1 MTNPVAFGFN
11 TPFFD
16 QLEFFKAK
24 LNLPSERWDDIKKS
38 AHDRAFIVAG
48 AMKADLLKD
57 LNGAIT
63 KAIEQGT
70 GYDQFHRDFMAI
82 VKKHGWTGWTGEGTK
97 AGQAWRSKVVYQTNM
112 ATAYAA
118 GRYKQ
123 LTDPDFLT
131 LRPYWRYKHADWVAN
146 PRHNHLAWNNL
157 TLPYDHPFWKLH
169 FPPQIPPNW
178 HCHCRVTPV
187 DAREY
192 AKSQAAGKSEPPVGF
207 EKIDAEWKGDERI
220 AAGWNFAPGANTYR
234 PLKDF
239 IDEKLIK
246 LDAPIGAAMYEAM
259 RPVLVEEMRQA
270 VIDLVAT
277 ATTAQRATGL
287 AALAHVVSPRTV
299 ADLADRGV
307 PMESADV
314 WLRDEELL
322 HALRL
327 TKSDRGAALPLS
339 VWRELPAV
347 LDGATPYLDTHDA
360 ALVYAFDMPDG
371 VGKVLVRVNYA
382 DKLRIQGKR
391 TRVTSNFV
399 RTGGLVEARNI
410 NAGTQYVELEK

>member
-1 MTNPVAFGFN
+1 MNFGFN
-11 TPFFD
+11 TPFFE
-16 QLEFFKAK
+16 QLQFFKNK
-24 LNLPSERWDDIKKS
+24 LNLPSERWDDIERS
-38 AHDRAFIVAG
+38 AHDRAFIVAS
-48 AMKADLLKD
+48 AQKADLLND
-57 LNGAIT
+57 LNGAVA

-70 GYDQFHRDFMAI
+70 GYDQFHKDFMGI

-97 AGQAWRSKVVYQTNM
+97 AGEAWRSKVIYQTNM
-112 ATAYAA
+112 STSYAA
-118 GRYKQ
+118 GRYRQ
-123 LTDPDFLT
+123 LTDPEFLT

-157 TLPYDHPFWKLH
+157 TLPHDHVFWKLH

-187 DAREY
+187 DEREY
-192 AKSQAAGKSEPPVGF
+192 QKSKAAGMAEPPAGF
-207 EKIDAEWKGDERI
+207 EKIDAIRKGEDRI
-220 AAGWNFAPGANTYR
+220 ATGWNFAPGANAHR

-239 IDEKLIK
+239 IDDKLIK

-270 VIDLVAT
+270 VIDLVAF
-277 ATTAQRATGL
+277 ASSAQQASGL
-287 AALAHVVSPRTV
+287 AALVHVVSPRTV
-299 ADLADRGV
+299 ADLAAHGV
-307 PMESADV
+307 RMESADV

-327 TKSDRGAALPLS
+327 SKTDRGAALPLS

-382 DKLRIQGKR
+382 DKVRVQGKR
-391 TRVTSNFV
+391 TRITSNFV
-399 RTGGLVEARNI
+399 RTGGVVDETSIRT
-410 NAGTQYVELEK
+410 GKQYLELEK